1 MNFTL
6 IFKNNKEIKSL
17 ANDNITIKDI
27 LNDMNLSS
35 ETVVAKK
42 NGEIIVEDE
51 KIQDGDEIQ
60 LIQIIYG
67 GWINKFYFL
76 NFIFCLNIIL

>member
-6 IFKNNKEIKSL
+6 IFKNNKETKSL
-17 ANDNITIKDI
+17 ANDNISIKDI
-27 LNDMNLSS
+27 LEDMDLSS

-42 NGEIIVEDE
+42 NGEIVVEDE

-60 LIQIIYG
+60 LIQIIYRG
-67 GWINKFYFL
+67 
-76 NFIFCLNIIL
+76 

>member
-67 GWINKFYFL
+67 G
-76 NFIFCLNIIL
+76 